1 MYQCLEV
8 LHHGSKS
15 DITKGLSVSTIR
27 GNPGVVKSVRS
38 YRNRNGA
45 FPYPGKCCVQA
56 DIPCFSDLVII
67 LYDEVLRLGTDHDRV
82 EFVFS
87 SYFNSLNA
95 KVAIIQKLVN

>member
-45 FPYPGKCCVQA
+45 FPYPGKMLCA
-56 DIPCFSDLVII
+56 SRHPLF
-67 LYDEVLRLGTDHDRV
+67 LGFGYNTV
-82 EFVFS
+82 
-87 SYFNSLNA
+87 
-95 KVAIIQKLVN
+95 